1 MRILVAE
8 DDAVTRRILE
18 TSLGRLGWDVIT
30 ASDGTSAWRILENLK
45 GQNPPEMVLLDW
57 MMPGMDGI
65 EICRKLRSTPGFE
78 LVYIILLTSRSD
90 TEDLAMGLMAG
101 ANDYITKPFHPAEL
115 ESRVRG
121 GERMVKLQTSLSVRI
136 KELEDALREV
146 KRLQGLLPICSY
158 CKKVRNEANYWEQ
171 VDSYL
176 SSHSD
181 LDFTHSICPTCTEKM
196 LEELE
201 ETPIQSAKLL
211 ESLQQLA
218 SGSLPDSSEV
228 VDADEVVGTE
238 KTLDE
243 AALMKL
249 VDGNRELASE
259 LAELYL
265 TDLEPR
271 VNEITAAVGARDGVR
286 LRSSA
291 HALRGSSGSIK
302 AENVSAAAGVL
313 EGMGQSGQMDGVLRA
328 LEVLNVAVASL
339 RPRLVLLA
347 GEA

>member
-30 ASDGTSAWRILENLK
+30 ASDGTNAWRILENLD

-65 EICRKLRSTPGFE
+65 EICRRLRSTPGFE
-78 LVYIILLTSRSD
+78 LVYIILLTSRSE

-196 LEELE
+196 LKELE
-201 ETPIQSAKLL
+201 ETP
-211 ESLQQLA
+211 
-218 SGSLPDSSEV
+218 V
-228 VDADEVVGTE
+228 
-238 KTLDE
+238 
-243 AALMKL
+243 
-249 VDGNRELASE
+249 
-259 LAELYL
+259 
-265 TDLEPR
+265 
-271 VNEITAAVGARDGVR
+271 
-286 LRSSA
+286 
-291 HALRGSSGSIK
+291 
-302 AENVSAAAGVL
+302 
-313 EGMGQSGQMDGVLRA
+313 
-328 LEVLNVAVASL
+328 
-339 RPRLVLLA
+339 
-347 GEA
+347 